1 MLRLTVISQT
11 KEEVVLKLDG
21 WVSGADV
28 ALLKEEGTR
37 LLQGS
42 ERLVL
47 DLKGVRSID
56 RGGIA
61 LLHSWPKDRLVLI
74 GASMFLDAFLKEH
87 GLA

>member
-11 KEEVVLKLDG
+11 KEEVVLRLDG

-28 ALLKEEGTR
+28 ALLKEEGSR
-37 LLQGS
+37 LLQES

-56 RGGIA
+56 RAGIA
-61 LLHSWPKDRLVLI
+61 LLHSWPRDRLVLR
-74 GASMFLDAFLKEH
+74 GASMFLRTLLEEH